1 MMNKLKQYY
10 RQYKQYIQVD
20 VLMYA
25 FMILFIIILFV
36 FFA

>member
-10 RQYKQYIQVD
+10 GQYKQYIQVD